1 VRTARRLLVA
11 TTTLAILAVLVPSA
25 AAAPSG
31 PGAFPLH
38 LDCDDGHE
46 YDITAPVGNSF
57 AALVEGSNS
66 VAVLKGQDL
75 DFDGTPDFLV
85 AGFST
90 DQLVAC
96 DTFLDDELVFVAYV
110 LFTPRRR

>member
-1 VRTARRLLVA
+1 MRTARLLLVA
-11 TTTLAILAVLVPSA
+11 TATLTTLAILVPSA

-38 LDCDDGHE
+38 LDCDNGNE

-57 AALVEGSNS
+57 AALVEGSTS
-66 VAVLKGQDL
+66 IAVLKGQDL
-75 DFDGTPDFLV
+75 DFDGTPDVLV
-85 AGFST
+85 AGFTT

-96 DTFLDDELVFVAYV
+96 DTFLDGELVFVAYV
-110 LFTPRRR
+110 LFTPRPS

>member
-1 VRTARRLLVA
+1 MRTARRL
-11 TTTLAILAVLVPSA
+11 ILMGAVLALLVPGTA
-25 AAAPSG
+25 WAAPGG
-31 PGAFPLH
+31 PRAFPLH
-38 LDCDDGHE
+38 LVCDDGNE

-75 DFDGTPDFLV
+75 DLDGTADVLV

-96 DTFLDDELVFVAYV
+96 DTFLDGELVFVAYV
-110 LFTPRRR
+110 LFTPHRT

>member
-1 VRTARRLLVA
+1 MRTARRLILVG
-11 TTTLAILAVLVPSA
+11 TILALLVPGTA
-25 AAAPSG
+25 WAAPRG
-31 PGAFPLH
+31 PWAFALH
-38 LDCDDGHE
+38 LVCEEGNE
-46 YDITAPVGNSF
+46 YDITAPVGHSF

-66 VAVLKGQDL
+66 VAVLKGQDR
-75 DFDGTPDFLV
+75 DFDGTPEVLV

-96 DTFLDDELVFVAYV
+96 DTFLDGERVFVAYV